1 MVRRSLEL
9 SSSNGFWRFE
19 AIREGRSRVFLKEGR
34 RKSSHGSRRTAE
46 EGRAAL
52 SGEHVQQLRV
62 KADFH
67 TWPKP
72 CFVVPPF
79 SDACMRYAS
88 ATVRH
93 LFDVFVRPVHFGG
106 GSSPI
111 EDETKTTL
119 TVNISRDWCC
129 LGGKIIFRTRKH
141 FDPFVMLTLF
151 WDTVPKKFKKK
162 KEKCWLHH
170 YWRVIIIWCQFDL
183 RFLNLK

>member
-1 MVRRSLEL
+1 MVRRSL
-9 SSSNGFWRFE
+9 SSFRHRVDSKRF
-19 AIREGRSRVFLKEGR
+19 AREGVEFSWRKER
-34 RKSSHGSRRTAE
+34 EKVPTDRRTAE